1 MKKIL
6 WLISLLMLV
15 ACKPAGQQGKFEQE
29 RELEYT
35 KRFIV

>member
-1 MKKIL
+1 MMKIL

-15 ACKPAGQQGKFEQE
+15 ACKPAGQKGKFELE

>member
-1 MKKIL
+1 MAYFTADAG
-6 WLISLLMLV
+6 SLQ
-15 ACKPAGQQGKFEQE
+15 AGQQGKFELE

>member
-15 ACKPAGQQGKFEQE
+15 ACKPAGQQGKFELE
-29 RELEYT
+29 RDLEYT